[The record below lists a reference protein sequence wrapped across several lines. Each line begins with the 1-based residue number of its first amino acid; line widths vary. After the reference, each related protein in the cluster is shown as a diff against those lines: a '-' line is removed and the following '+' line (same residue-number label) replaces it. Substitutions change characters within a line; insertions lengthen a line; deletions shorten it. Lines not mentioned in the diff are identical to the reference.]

1 MATRTIDLILQ
12 MQTDQAALNK
22 TNAGV
27 KKVEKSLK
35 DVEQQANRTREKMEK
50 LAQVGNRLALVG
62 GAITAPFILAMK
74 KYVETAKDSEGTS
87 ARIIALQKKWEESQ
101 VRIGRVTAEIVLPTL
116 EKALD
121 IVNKIADFAEKNP
134 GAIKAA
140 LGIGGSLVVIGG
152 FLSTAASIVS
162 TLATLQGLAAGAGI
176 GGLAGAAGGAAG
188 IGAALAPV
196 LSALAPIA
204 GIAAAVV
211 VAAEATRQLLNWALG
226 TDTTWKDI
234 GETARQLFILSG
246 MGWKYI
252 IENLGRWFSELP
264 ARIGAWMTNVANKV
278 VVGVGGYFARG
289 IMNLY
294 NGIAKFGASISA
306 GLANMANAIR
316 SFLGLPRKA
325 AGGMT
330 NGVSIAGEA
339 GREFVMSNS
348 TTRAAENMLG
358 GRLTQDRLLSALAGG
373 KRVNYYDNRRVNGEL
388 SASQMH
394 ALKNGVIEAMTGAL

>member
-1 MATRTIDLILQ
+1 M
-12 MQTDQAALNK
+12 
-22 TNAGV
+22 
-27 KKVEKSLK
+27 
-35 DVEQQANRTREKMEK
+35 
-50 LAQVGNRLALVG
+50 
-62 GAITAPFILAMK
+62 
-74 KYVETAKDSEGTS
+74 
-87 ARIIALQKKWEESQ
+87 
-101 VRIGRVTAEIVLPTL
+101 
-116 EKALD
+116 
-121 IVNKIADFAEKNP
+121 
-134 GAIKAA
+134 
-140 LGIGGSLVVIGG
+140 
-152 FLSTAASIVS
+152 
-162 TLATLQGLAAGAGI
+162 
-176 GGLAGAAGGAAG
+176 
-188 IGAALAPV
+188 
-196 LSALAPIA
+196 
-204 GIAAAVV
+204 
-211 VAAEATRQLLNWALG
+211 
-226 TDTTWKDI
+226 
-234 GETARQLFILSG
+234 
-246 MGWKYI
+246 
-252 IENLGRWFSELP
+252 GRWFSELP
-264 ARIGAWMTNVANKV
+264 ARIGAWLTNVANKV

-294 NGIAKFGASISA
+294 NGIVKFGASISA